1 MDNAV
6 YSTYGNDL
14 QNIILIVLGRQNQ
27 EITIDNIGS
36 YVLIVQKLI
45 EEKTT
50 SISNLS
56 YNLERIKLENSK
68 TTQKNILENINATNI
83 SLGQK
88 YNNELIEANN
98 KRIRQYETS
107 FQQFERELRFFE
119 LLKILLNQNVS
130 STE

>member
-1 MDNAV
+1 M
-6 YSTYGNDL
+6 
-14 QNIILIVLGRQNQ
+14 
-27 EITIDNIGS
+27 
-36 YVLIVQKLI
+36 QKLI

-50 SISNLS
+50 SIANLS
-56 YNLERIKLENSK
+56 YILERIKSENSK
-68 TTQKNILENINATNI
+68 TTQKNIQENINATNP
-83 SLGQK
+83 SFGQE